1 METPISCDGKLI
13 VDRKYIEYV
22 CRKANSKFGENFDR
36 INRLH
41 DNLKTNCFQ
50 LSKDGSN
57 NVKAKDLKKSEKAQM
72 RLEKREYY
80 QKLKQSGELM
90 NGNDRNNNNGQNQNR
105 CQEEIADCSLDSKD
119 LLVQDV
125 VE

>member
-13 VDRKYIEYV
+13 VNNKYIEYV
-22 CRKANSKFGENFDR
+22 CRKANSKFGENFER

-41 DNLKTNCFQ
+41 ENLKANCFQ

-90 NGNDRNNNNGQNQNR
+90 DGNDRNNNGQNR
-105 CQEEIADCSLDSKD
+105 SQEETAVSCLDSSD
-119 LLVQDV
+119 LLVQDII
-125 VE
+125 E

>member
-1 METPISCDGKLI
+1 MEAPISSDGKLI
-13 VDRKYIEYV
+13 VDNKYIEYV
-22 CRKANSKFGENFDR
+22 CRKANSKFGENFER

-41 DNLKTNCFQ
+41 ENLKINCFQ

-90 NGNDRNNNNGQNQNR
+90 DGNDRNNNSQNR
-105 CQEEIADCSLDSKD
+105 SQEETDVGCLDSSD
-119 LLVQDV
+119 LIVQDII
-125 VE
+125 E